1 MLRHPNPIPA
11 LAGIIT
17 GTVLLVSLTGCVVRD
32 SSHRGGFDVG
42 PSPSVQTT
50 VVITDDYDYYPRYEV
65 YYSRRRNEY
74 VYYDVNAWV
83 RRGNMDLRGITLDM
97 LNAGPSIRV
106 DFHDS
111 PEFHHGR
118 IVQRFP
124 RNWEQSPK
132 PPAKAKAQEEKNVHA
147 AGKEKEKRENERKN

>member
-1 MLRHPNPIPA
+1 MLSHPNPIPA
-11 LAGIIT
+11 LAGIFT
-17 GTVLLVSLTGCVVRD
+17 GTVLLVSLSGCVPVG

-42 PSPSVQTT
+42 PSTPLQTA
-50 VVITDDYDYYPRYEV
+50 VIIVDDYDYYPRYEV
-65 YYSRRRNEY
+65 YYSRRRNEF

-83 RRGNMDLRGITLDM
+83 RRGNMDLSGITLDM
-97 LNAGPSIRV
+97 LRAGPSVRV

-132 PPAKAKAQEEKNVHA
+132 PPAKAKAKEETNDQTA
-147 AGKEKEKRENERKN
+147 EKEKKKRENDRKN